1 MEHNPLVELKDD
13 TTITFSDIKD
23 DGNGE
28 YITIYFETP
37 VEDGFNSMQVNYP
50 QGVPEK
56 IVGYTGN
63 EVSDLMEHYQKIAKI
78 AFEFAKDGE

>member
-1 MEHNPLVELKDD
+1 MEHNPLVELNDD

-78 AFEFAKDGE
+78 AFEFAKEGD